1 MPTLLETRIEALL
14 GDLAE
19 YHGYRTLWLDPQ
31 GELRHAEPDDMLE
44 ELGFGYVATL
54 MRPTRDELLAVLCTR
69 GLVAQGSA
77 GIGGVPRDEHELEI
91 SLELDLPA
99 ARSKPATTWYPQA
112 ATI

>member
-31 GELRHAEPDDMLE
+31 GELLHAEPDDMLE
-44 ELGFGYVATL
+44 ELGFEYVATL
-54 MRPTRDELLAVLCTR
+54 MRPTRDELLALF
-69 GLVAQGSA
+69 
-77 GIGGVPRDEHELEI
+77 GVRQDEELEI
-91 SLELDLPA
+91 SLELDLPT

>member
-31 GELRHAEPDDMLE
+31 GELLHAEPDDMLE
-44 ELGFGYVATL
+44 ELGFEYVATL
-54 MRPTRDELLAVLCTR
+54 MRPTRDELLAVF
-69 GLVAQGSA
+69 
-77 GIGGVPRDEHELEI
+77 GVRQDEELEI

>member
-31 GELRHAEPDDMLE
+31 GELLHAEPDDMLE
-44 ELGFGYVATL
+44 ELGFDYVATL
-54 MRPTRDELLAVLCTR
+54 MRPTRDELLTVLR
-69 GLVAQGSA
+69 AQGLVAGASA
-77 GIGGVPRDEHELEI
+77 GEHNELEI
-91 SLELDLPA
+91 SLELDLPT